1 MRAKAEEEEN
11 QVRHHKVRG
20 PPTVSAPRQCQ
31 ESVNGSASELAESF
45 RLGTF
50 LILSFRQC
58 HSTSVQ
64 HHLRVWTGPVT
75 CECNVRSVTLSCK
88 DTSGSGH
95 HQALVPWHD
104 ICTRLMSTAACS
116 GTCPELEPRAVVHAF
131 GQASAVRHQQDCKH
145 IAFIIG

>member
-1 MRAKAEEEEN
+1 MRAKAEQEEN

-75 CECNVRSVTLSCK
+75 CECSVRSVTISCK
-88 DTSGSGH
+88 DAAGSGH
-95 HQALVPWHD
+95 HQALLQLLVVAHAQNWSHEQS
-104 ICTRLMSTAACS
+104 CTR
-116 GTCPELEPRAVVHAF
+116 
-131 GQASAVRHQQDCKH
+131 SARPVLSVISK
-145 IAFIIG
+145 IANILLS